1 MKEIKK
7 AVVIG
12 VVTLFLGLA
21 IAPINAD
28 VPETEKAKP
37 DKETVTLEYTLIN
50 NGKMITEK
58 QEMSVGEAER
68 IIERLEEL
76 SKEFKILRDPDS
88 TENEKKA
95 ARNIID
101 SSMDEWSL
109 LRTIKSILR
118 WFADLDYS
126 IGGAFVLSQGRG
138 GRLHILPTEKLQYA
152 KVVALW
158 HYETPFPSSYTCI
171 ADLLPFPRLDL
182 MRGRQIGVMVGFVG
196 VYLHLESPLPLFRD
210 YTWFAGHALWIG
222 GIDLFG
228 MF

>member
-12 VVTLFLGLA
+12 VVMLFLGLA
-21 IAPINAD
+21 IVPINAD
-28 VPETEKAKP
+28 VPETEKIKS
-37 DKETVTLEYTLIN
+37 DKETITLEYTLIN
-50 NGKMITEK
+50 DGKKITEK
-58 QEMSVGEAER
+58 QEMSVSEAESL
-68 IIERLEEL
+68 IEKLEGL

-95 ARNIID
+95 ARTIIA

-109 LRTIKSILR
+109 LRTIWLILK

-138 GRLHILPTEKLQYA
+138 GRLHLLPTEKLQYTKA
-152 KVVALW
+152 IALW
-158 HYETPFPSSYTCI
+158 HYETSFPSSYTCI
-171 ADLLPFPRLDL
+171 VDLLPFPRLDL
-182 MRGRQIGVMVGFVG
+182 MRGRQIGLMIGFVG

-228 MF
+228 VF